1 MREDLLKQIEIKY
14 GRAYTNAIK
23 FTMNAEGLFANHP
36 DDKGGMT
43 YQGIARVY
51 NGRWDGWKIIDKYL
65 QQFPELNTPFK
76 KPPVSVERLNKILSE
91 DTTLGM
97 LVFDY
102 YYANYFVKSGAD
114 MVSKSCEKAG
124 IIIFDISVLSG
135 VKRASKT
142 LQRLLNRY
150 YNANLGVDG
159 ILGSV
164 TYKAFEEACGR
175 EGQEALINH
184 LLLEFTDNMNEA
196 SKIGNNKVFLSGWIQ
211 RITNLRNY
219 LRLLK

>member
-14 GRAYTNAIK
+14 GRAYVDSLK
-23 FTMNAEGLFANHP
+23 FTMNAEGLFANHA

-51 NGRWDGWKIIDKYL
+51 NGRWEGWKIIDKYL
-65 QQFPELNTPFK
+65 QQFPELNTPFR

-91 DTTLGM
+91 DSVLGM

-114 MVSKSCEKAG
+114 KVSKSCEKAS
-124 IIIFDISVLSG
+124 IILFDISVLQG
-135 VKRASKT
+135 IKRASKT
-142 LQRLLNRY
+142 FQRLLNRY
-150 YNANLGVDG
+150 YGYKLDVDG

-164 TYKAFEEACGR
+164 TCKAFEEACQK
-175 EGQEALINH
+175 EGQEVLINH
-184 LLLEFTDNMNEA
+184 LLLEFMDNLNEA
-196 SKIGNNKVFLSGWIQ
+196 SKLGNNSVFLKGWVQ
-211 RITNLRNY
+211 RIANLRNY